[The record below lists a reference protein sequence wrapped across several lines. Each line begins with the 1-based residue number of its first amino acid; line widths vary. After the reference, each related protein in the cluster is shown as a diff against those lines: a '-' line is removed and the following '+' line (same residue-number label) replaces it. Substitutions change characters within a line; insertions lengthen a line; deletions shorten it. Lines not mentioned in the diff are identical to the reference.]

1 MTQPEVKTIKRDGS
15 RFYVDPVSGVK
26 VPSVTSIVGCLPKR
40 ALQFWRGKM
49 VAECAVEDFGVVADF
64 ISKGNPSAA
73 IDHLKRAPD
82 RSSGVAAK
90 TGSDV
95 HGLCERINRGEDIGR
110 VHPDLQAFVDQYRR
124 FIVDFEPGFLEVEV
138 TCWSETWGYAG
149 TLDFIATVGGETVIV
164 DIKTGKS
171 GAWPDVALQLSAYAN
186 ADFIIDAAGER
197 RPLPQIDAAAVLTV
211 RPDEYRLI
219 PVRLGD
225 DVFDTFKALI
235 EVSKWEHDVS
245 KTVIG
250 KTSVTPLNTE
260 NGAT

>member
-1 MTQPEVKTIKRDGS
+1 MTTPEVKTIKRDGS
-15 RFYVDPVSGVK
+15 RFYVDPVSGAK

-49 VAECAVEDFGVVADF
+49 VAECAVEDFGIVADF
-64 ISKGNPSAA
+64 VSKGNPSAA
-73 IDHLKRAPD
+73 VDHLKRAPD
-82 RSSGVAAK
+82 RSSGAAAK
-90 TGSDV
+90 TGTDV
-95 HGLCERINRGEDIGR
+95 HNLCERISKGEDIGR
-110 VHPDLQAFVDQYRR
+110 VHPDLQGFVDHFRQ
-124 FIVDFEPGFLEVEV
+124 FIVDFEPGFLEIEA
-138 TCWSETWGYAG
+138 TCWSDTYGYAG
-149 TLDFIATVGGETVIV
+149 TLDFIAMIDDEAVIC

-211 RPDEYRLI
+211 RPDGYRLI

-235 EVSKWEHDVS
+235 EVSNWEHDVS

-250 KTSVTPLNTE
+250 KTPVDPINTE
-260 NGAT
+260 TDTK

>member
-1 MTQPEVKTIKRDGS
+1 MTQPEVPTIKRGGS
-15 RFYVDPVSGVK
+15 RFYVDPVTGDK

-40 ALQFWRGKM
+40 ALQFWRGKT
-49 VAECAVEDFGVVADF
+49 VAECAVDDFGVVADF

-73 IDHLKRAPD
+73 VDHLKRAPD
-82 RSSGVAAK
+82 RSSGQAAK

-95 HGLCERINRGEDIGR
+95 HNLCERIAKGEDVGR
-110 VHPDLQAFVDQYRR
+110 VHPDLQGFVDQYVR
-124 FIVDFEPGFLEVEV
+124 FIHDFEPGFLEVEA
-138 TCWSETWGYAG
+138 TAWSETYGYAG
-149 TLDFIATVGGETVIV
+149 TLDFIAMVEEEAVIT

-186 ADFIIDAAGER
+186 ADYLIDASGER

-235 EVSKWEHDVS
+235 EVSKWEHEVG

-250 KTSVTPLNTE
+250 KTPVDPINTE
-260 NGAT
+260 EVA

>member
-1 MTQPEVKTIKRDGS
+1 MTTPEVQTIKSNGS
-15 RFYVDPVSGVK
+15 RFYVDPVRVAK
-26 VPSVTSIVGCLPKR
+26 VPSVTSIEGYLPRR

-64 ISKGNPSAA
+64 VSKGNPSAA

-90 TGSDV
+90 TGTDV
-95 HGLCERINRGEDIGR
+95 HNLCEQIAKGEDVGR
-110 VHPDLQAFVDQYRR
+110 VHPDLQGFIDQYRR
-124 FIVDFEPGFLEVEV
+124 FIVDFEPGFLEIEA
-138 TCWSETWGYAG
+138 TAWSETYGYAG
-149 TLDFIATVGGETVIV
+149 TLDFIAMVGGEAVIT

-250 KTSVTPLNTE
+250 KVPVDPLNTE

>member
-1 MTQPEVKTIKRDGS
+1 MTQPEVPTIKRGGS
-15 RFYVDPVSGVK
+15 RFYVDPVTGDK

-40 ALQFWRGKM
+40 ALQFWRGKT
-49 VAECAVEDFGVVADF
+49 VAECAVDDFGVVADF

-73 IDHLKRAPD
+73 VDHLKRAPD
-82 RSSGVAAK
+82 RSSGQAAK

-95 HGLCERINRGEDIGR
+95 HNLCEQIAKGEDIGR
-110 VHPDLQAFVDQYRR
+110 VHPDLQGFVDQYVR
-124 FIVDFEPGFLEVEV
+124 FIHDFEPGFLEVEA
-138 TCWSETWGYAG
+138 TAWSETYGYAG
-149 TLDFIATVGGETVIV
+149 TLDFIAMVGDEAVII

-186 ADFIIDAAGER
+186 ADYLIDASGER

-245 KTVIG
+245 KTVVG
-250 KTSVTPLNTE
+250 KTPVAPIQTE

>member
-1 MTQPEVKTIKRDGS
+1 MTTPEVKTIKRDGS
-15 RFYVDPVSGVK
+15 RFYVDPVSGNK
-26 VPSVTSIVGCLPKR
+26 VPSVTSIGGCLPKR
-40 ALQFWRGKM
+40 ALH
-49 VAECAVEDFGVVADF
+49 FGVVADL

-73 IDHLKRAPD
+73 VDHLKRAPD

-90 TGSDV
+90 TGTDV
-95 HGLCERINRGEDIGR
+95 HNLCERINRGEDIGR
-110 VHPDLQAFVDQYRR
+110 VHPDLQAFIDHYRR
-124 FIVDFEPGFLEVEV
+124 FIVDFEPGFLEIEA
-138 TCWSETWGYAG
+138 TCWSDTYGYAG
-149 TLDFIATVGGETVIV
+149 TLDFIAMIGDETVIV

-211 RPDEYRLI
+211 RPDGYSLI
-219 PVRLGD
+219 PIRLGD

-235 EVSKWEHDVS
+235 EVSKWEHDIS

-250 KTSVTPLNTE
+250 KTPVTPLSTE
-260 NGAT
+260 TGAN

>member
-49 VAECAVEDFGVVADF
+49 VAECAVEDFGVLADF
-64 ISKGNPSAA
+64 VSKGNTSAA

-95 HGLCERINRGEDIGR
+95 HGLCEQIAKGEHVCR
-110 VHPDLQAFVDQYRR
+110 VHPDLQAFVNQYRQ
-124 FIVDFEPGFLEVEV
+124 FIVDFEPGYLEIEA
-138 TCWSETWGYAG
+138 TAWSETYGYAG
-149 TLDFIATVGGETVIV
+149 TLDFIATVGNEVVIT

-171 GAWPDVALQLSAYAN
+171 GAWPEVALQLSAYAN
-186 ADFIIDAAGER
+186 ADYLINAAGER

-211 RPDEYRLI
+211 RPDGYQLI
-219 PVRLGD
+219 PIRLGD

-235 EVSKWEHDVS
+235 EVSKWEHDVG

-250 KTSVTPLNTE
+250 KTPVTPLNTE
-260 NGAT
+260 TESK

>member
-1 MTQPEVKTIKRDGS
+1 MTQPEVPTIKRGGS
-15 RFYVDPVSGVK
+15 RFYVDPVTGDK

-40 ALQFWRGKM
+40 ALQFWRGKT
-49 VAECAVEDFGVVADF
+49 VAECAVDDFGVVADF

-73 IDHLKRAPD
+73 VDHLKRAPD

-95 HGLCERINRGEDIGR
+95 HNLCERINRGESVGR
-110 VHPDLQAFVDQYRR
+110 VHPDLQGFIEQYHR
-124 FIVDFEPGFLEVEV
+124 FISDFEPLFLEAEA
-138 TCWSETWGYAG
+138 TAWSETYGYAG
-149 TLDFIATVGGETVIV
+149 TLDFISMFGDEAVIV

-186 ADFIIDAAGER
+186 ADFLIDAAGER

-250 KTSVTPLNTE
+250 KTPVAPIQTE

>member
-1 MTQPEVKTIKRDGS
+1 MTQPAVETIKRNGS
-15 RFYVDPVSGVK
+15 RFYVDPVSGAK

-49 VAECAVEDFGVVADF
+49 VAECAVEDVGVVADF
-64 ISKGNPSAA
+64 VSKGNPSAA

-82 RSSGVAAK
+82 RSSGKAAK
-90 TGSDV
+90 TGTDV
-95 HGLCERINRGEDIGR
+95 HGLCEQIAKGNDPGR
-110 VHPDLQAFVDQYRR
+110 VHPDLQAFVDHFHR
-124 FIVDFEPGFLEVEV
+124 FISDFEPGFLEVEA
-138 TCWSETWGYAG
+138 TAWSETYGYAG
-149 TLDFIATVGGETVIV
+149 TLDFIAMVDGEVVIT

-186 ADFIIDAAGER
+186 ADFLIDAAGER
-197 RPLPQIDAAAVLTV
+197 RPLPDIDGAAVLTL
-211 RPDEYRLI
+211 RPDGYQLI

-225 DVFDTFKALI
+225 DVFDTFRALI
-235 EVSKWEHDVS
+235 EVSKWEHEVG

-250 KTSVTPLNTE
+250 KTPVDPINTE